1 MAAGSWRARSQQ
13 RGADVRLAGAAA
25 ASRKS
30 SVRCRGRRAGAL
42 LDVPFGLAGREVPE
56 ARAAGVVAAAT
67 AAAVTGRQ
75 RVLRRPTAQRRT
87 RKIAA

>member
-13 RGADVRLAGAAA
+13 RGADVRLAGAA

-56 ARAAGVVAAAT
+56 ARAARVVAAAT